1 MKRVLK
7 WIGIGLL
14 VLVGLIVV
22 GGTVMHFVGKG
33 RLNNAPEIVTKP
45 VAVPDDAAAIAEG
58 ERLVNEVSFCAEC
71 HGENLEGDVL
81 IDGEVGLYVPAPNLT
96 AGAGGIGATYSDE
109 DWERAIRHGVG
120 PDNRVLFIMP
130 SNFFQHYGDED
141 LGAVIAYL
149 KSVPPV
155 DNDLGA
161 RRVGFPGTVLGG
173 FVAFDEITRISGID
187 HTAVGG
193 PAPEKGATA
202 EYGEYLTNIAICGEC
217 HGANLAGIVLAEG
230 EDGPPEGPNLT
241 PGGELGDWSEADF
254 INTLRTGQTP
264 SGKNLDA
271 EQMPWPSFS
280 KLSDTEL
287 QAIWAYLSSLPA
299 LPSNEGFD
307 G

>member
-7 WIGIGLL
+7 WIGIVLL
-14 VLVGLIVV
+14 VLVGIIVV
-22 GGTVMHFVGKG
+22 GGAVGHFVGKG
-33 RLNNAPEIVTKP
+33 RLDKAPEIATKP
-45 VAVPDDAAAIAEG
+45 VAVPGDAAAIAKG

-81 IDGEVGLYVPAPNLT
+81 IDGEVGLYVPATNLT
-96 AGAGGIGATYSDE
+96 AGAGGIGAAYSDE

-120 PDNRVLFIMP
+120 PDGRVLFIMP
-130 SNFFQHYGDED
+130 SNFYQHYSDED
-141 LGAVIAYL
+141 LGALIAYL

-161 RRVGFPGTVLGG
+161 RRVGFPGTILGG
-173 FVAFDEITRISGID
+173 FAAFDDLTRLNGID
-187 HTAVGG
+187 HASVGG
-193 PAPEKGATA
+193 SAPAEGATA
-202 EYGEYLTNIAICGEC
+202 EYGHYLTNIAICGEC

-241 PGGELGDWSEADF
+241 TGGELGGWSEADF

-264 SGKNLDA
+264 SGKQLDP
-271 EQMPWPSFS
+271 EQMPFPSYS
-280 KLSDTEL
+280 LMSDTEL